1 MSLLGEEYATIEDAF
16 SGKSIYDQYLA
27 FQNKDKE
34 AETEK
39 LQEEKESS
47 FLKQFG
53 RTLKEANL
61 VEVTNVPITSQIY
74 FIDSKK
80 NEFRYDRQNGKW
92 VVTAFITNTP
102 VENPFSD
109 EPLQEPKSE
118 INSEP
123 KSENPKEE

>member
-53 RTLKEANL
+53 RTMKEANL

-92 VVTAFITNTP
+92 VVTAFITNTLI
-102 VENPFSD
+102 ENPFND
-109 EPLQEPKSE
+109 EPKSE

-123 KSENPKEE
+123 KSENQKED

>member
-34 AETEK
+34 AETDK
-39 LQEEKESS
+39 LQEEKENS
-47 FLKQFG
+47 FQKQFG

-92 VVTAFITNTP
+92 IVTAFITNILI
-102 VENPFSD
+102 ENPFND
-109 EPLQEPKSE
+109 EPKSE